1 MDNDNEK
8 IFKGLTTAF
17 INGANESSLAY
28 RPEFLSNDYE
38 RGQKVLVSI
47 ENELLNCER
56 FYISVAFITDGG
68 VESLIGVLDELSR
81 KNIPGKIL
89 TTDYQNFTDPKAL
102 RKLARFSNIELRIFR
117 SAVDDSRKEGFH
129 TKGYIFEKS
138 GLYRIIIGSSNL
150 TASALTANREWNVKA
165 VSTGQ
170 GEFVQKIMEEWDRL
184 WNSENTLGF
193 DDYIDE
199 YETRYRII
207 EEQRRTAAREAV
219 TRIEDFRLTPNRM
232 QAAFVRSLNEIRSRG
247 EKKAL
252 LISATGTGKTYASAF
267 AMRDEKQKRVLFLIH
282 REQIARAALESYRRV
297 LGSSLTYGIL
307 SGNEKDYDADYV
319 FATVQTMAGDEA
331 LSHFSRKSFQ
341 TIIID
346 EVHHAAAGSYKKIID
361 YFQPEFLLGMT
372 ATPERTDGYDIY
384 TDFDHNIAYEI
395 RLQQALEENL
405 LCPFHY
411 FGVTDIEINGAMAS
425 DSQNKK
431 LLSPE
436 DFQYLT
442 SDERV
447 DYVLEKARLYGYSG
461 SRVKGVIFVSRRE
474 IGIEISEKMNKRGM
488 RTVFLS
494 GDDRQE
500 KREACIERLTSDEIP
515 EKEMLDYII
524 TVDIFNEGVDI
535 PEINQVI
542 MMRPTESPVIFVQQL
557 GRGLRKAENKDY
569 VVIIDFIGNYAN
581 NYMIPIALSGDR
593 SYNKDHMRRFVSGG
607 SRLLPGTSTIY
618 IDEISRKR
626 IFQSIDSAK
635 TNDTVM
641 LREAYRKLKDRL
653 GRIPSP
659 ADFEK
664 YGTVDIGK
672 YFDKFGSYYH
682 FLVKY
687 EKDFQGNLDRAEEEV
702 ISFLSQKL
710 TKGKR
715 PEELLIL
722 EDLVDGK
729 RSDIRAAVYAEKVNR
744 VNGHTEAAGAFHSAI
759 RNLTNQFAKDSDK
772 KKYKDCVFLTKDS
785 AGNYAIAPEFAR
797 MLQNP
802 DFRRDVRELI
812 GIGLDNYQKKYS
824 HPYKNTNFALY
835 QKYTYEDVCLL
846 LNWDKNRNAQNLG
859 GYFYDKETKQLPV
872 FINYKKAEDAIAY
885 EDRFESPENLIAL
898 SKHPR
903 RVDSSDAD
911 HFFKRTPEDRDN
923 RIYLFVRKNKDDSE
937 AKEFY
942 FLGEIEAEGE
952 PKPVKMPFDIL
963 DDMGKKT
970 GTRLDDAFEI
980 SYHLDVPVREDI
992 YDYIVD

>member
-1 MDNDNEK
+1 MDDHEK
-8 IFKGLTTAF
+8 IYQGLRTAF
-17 INGANESSLAY
+17 IDGTYESNLAY

-38 RGQKVLVSI
+38 KGQKVLVSI

-68 VESLIGVLDELSR
+68 VESLIGVLDELS
-81 KNIPGKIL
+81 KKKIPGKIL

-102 RKLARFSNIELRIFR
+102 RKLARFQNIELRIFQ
-117 SAVDDSRKEGFH
+117 SSVDEGEKEGFH
-129 TKGYIFEKS
+129 TKGYIFEKT

-150 TASALTANREWNVKA
+150 TSSALTANREWNVKA

-170 GEFVQKIMEEWDRL
+170 GEFVQKIMEEWDKL
-184 WNSENTLGF
+184 WNSQRTRNF
-193 DDYIDE
+193 SDYIDE

-207 EEQRRTAAREAV
+207 EEQRRIAAREAV
-219 TRIEDFRLTPNRM
+219 TRIEDFRLTPNHM
-232 QAAFVRSLNEIRSRG
+232 QAAFVQSLNEIRSRG
-247 EKKAL
+247 EKRAL

-282 REQIARAALESYRRV
+282 REQIARAAMESYRRV
-297 LGSSLTYGIL
+297 LGNSLTYGIL
-307 SGNEKDYDADYV
+307 SGNEKDYGADYI
-319 FATVQTMAGDEA
+319 FATVQTMAKDDT
-331 LSHFSRKSFQ
+331 LSHFERKSFQ
-341 TIIID
+341 TVIID

-361 YFQPEFLLGMT
+361 YFQPDFLLGMT

-405 LCPFHY
+405 LCLFHY
-411 FGVTDIEINGAMAS
+411 FGVTDIEVSGRMSN
-425 DSQNKK
+425 DSQENQK
-431 LLSPE
+431 LSPE

-442 SDERV
+442 SDQRV
-447 DYVLEKARLYGYSG
+447 DYVLEKAELYGYSG

-474 IGIEISEKMNKRGM
+474 IGEDISVKMNRRGK

-500 KREACIERLTSDEIP
+500 KRESCVERLTSDEISEE
-515 EKEMLDYII
+515 EKLDYII

-557 GRGLRKAENKDY
+557 GRGLRKAEGKEY
-569 VVIIDFIGNYAN
+569 VVIIDLIGNYSN

-635 TNDTVM
+635 TNDTAM

-653 GRIPSP
+653 GRIPRP

-664 YGTVDIGK
+664 YGTVDIEK

-687 EKDFQGNLDRAEEEV
+687 EKDFKGNLNRAEEEV
-702 ISFLSQKL
+702 ISFISQKL

-715 PEELLIL
+715 PEELLIMK
-722 EDLVDGK
+722 DLVDGK
-729 RSDIRAAVYAEKVNR
+729 RSDFRAVRYAEKINQAF
-744 VNGHTEAAGAFHSAI
+744 GHPEAARAFQSAI
-759 RNLTNQFAKDSDK
+759 RNLTNQFSKDSDK
-772 KKYKDCVFLTKDS
+772 KKFSDCIFLEKDPS
-785 AGNYAIAPEFAR
+785 GNYVIGSEFAQ
-797 MLQNP
+797 MLKN
-802 DFRRDVRELI
+802 DNFRREVRELI
-812 GIGLDNYQKKYS
+812 DIGLENYRRKYNK
-824 HPYKNTNFALY
+824 PYRDTNFTLY

-846 LNWDKNRNAQNLG
+846 LNWDKNRNAQNIG

-903 RVDSSDAD
+903 KVDSSDAD

-942 FLGEIEAEGE
+942 FLGEIEAEGQ
-952 PKPVKMPFDIL
+952 PKPVKMSFDLL
-963 DDMGKKT
+963 DDKGEKT
-970 GTRLDDAFEI
+970 GSKTDDAFEI
-980 SYHLDVPVREDI
+980 NYHLDVPVREDI
-992 YDYIVD
+992 YDYLIN